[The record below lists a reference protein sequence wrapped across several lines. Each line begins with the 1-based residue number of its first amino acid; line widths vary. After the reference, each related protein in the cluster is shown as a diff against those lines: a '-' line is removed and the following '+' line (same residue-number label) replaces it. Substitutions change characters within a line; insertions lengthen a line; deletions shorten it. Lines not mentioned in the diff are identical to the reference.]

1 MDRQQTISGAYHVPE
16 RFVAIYVG
24 GDGLA
29 KESTPLV
36 AQISDRLITAIAT
49 GEFLPG
55 SRLPAERDL
64 AVLLHVGRTSVRAAL
79 AVLHERGL
87 IETQRGRGGGSF
99 VRVQWTPDSHAAVVR
114 TLRARW
120 NDIQDRLEA
129 MRSLH
134 GAIARRAA
142 EARDD
147 ADVAVLQERLDE
159 YRAAESGRSKQF
171 ADAALHLAIS
181 DAAKNGTL
189 KSMLETLERE
199 ISIGAP
205 LHLWGEPDGMVAS
218 EERAEREHEALVAA
232 IVEGRPDDAGRIGRT
247 HVGIDLELLAAARE
261 RARLS

>member
-1 MDRQQTISGAYHVPE
+1 MP
-16 RFVAIYVG
+16 
-24 GDGLA
+24 

-64 AVLLHVGRTSVRAAL
+64 AGLLHVGRTSVRAAL

-114 TLRARW
+114 TLQSRW
-120 NDIQDRLEA
+120 SDIQDRLEA
-129 MRSLH
+129 MRRLH
-134 GAIARRAA
+134 GAIARAAA
-142 EARDD
+142 ESRDD
-147 ADVAVLQERLDE
+147 DDVALLRRRLDE
-159 YRAAESGRSKQF
+159 YRDASSGRGKQI
-171 ADAALHLAIS
+171 ADASLHLAIS

-189 KSMLETLERE
+189 KSMLLTLEQE

-205 LHLWGEPDGMVAS
+205 LHVWGEPDGMLA
-218 EERAEREHEALVAA
+218 AEDRGLREHVLLVDA
-232 IVEGRPDDAGRIGRT
+232 IVDGKADDADEIAREHAR
-247 HVGIDLELLAAARE
+247 IDLELLEIARQRAERVAATSE
-261 RARLS
+261 GQE

>member
-1 MDRQQTISGAYHVPE
+1 MPT
-16 RFVAIYVG
+16 
-24 GDGLA
+24 
-29 KESTPLV
+29 ESTPLV

-120 NDIQDRLEA
+120 SDIQDRLEA

-142 EARDD
+142 EWRDD
-147 ADVAVLQERLDE
+147 DDIAVLRERMEE
-159 YRAAESGRSKQF
+159 YRTAESGRSKQF
-171 ADAALHLAIS
+171 ADAALHVAIS

-189 KSMLETLERE
+189 KAMLLTLERE

-205 LHLWGEPDGMVAS
+205 LHLWGEPDGMAAS
-218 EERAEREHEALVAA
+218 EERSARDHEALVAA
-232 IVEGRPDDAGRIGRT
+232 IVDGRADDAESIAREHAR
-247 HVGIDLELLAAARE
+247 IDLDLLEVARQRAEQAAASLPAEAVR
-261 RARLS
+261 